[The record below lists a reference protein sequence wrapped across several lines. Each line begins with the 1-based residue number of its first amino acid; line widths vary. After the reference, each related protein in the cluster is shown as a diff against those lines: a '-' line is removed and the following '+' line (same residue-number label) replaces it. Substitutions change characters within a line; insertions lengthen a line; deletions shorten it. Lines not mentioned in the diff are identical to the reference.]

1 MISFFLIIFSFQ
13 FLFYAGGKL
22 TICFYNNWKLTAYNL
37 DISSDGI
44 SQELR
49 SGLMNH
55 NLNRR
60 TFLTTA
66 ASTLALPFVPL
77 AGYAADVDVII
88 IGAGAAGLSAARYF
102 MRKGISFKLLEAKN
116 RTGGRALTDTHT
128 FGKPFDW
135 GCTFLHN
142 SDQNPFVDFAKKQ
155 KLAVDPVP
163 ADRHSHIWIN
173 QREASTQQYRDID
186 RRQKLLEKAMADA
199 AESGRDISLF
209 KAVRKL
215 PKSNYDEM
223 IANWLLP
230 GIESKNASIMDWWN
244 GAEGKDRYCPAGYGT
259 LVQYFANGVPVE
271 LGVEVNGVDWSGN
284 GVKIST
290 SKGTITANHCI
301 VTVSNGVLDSGM
313 IEFTPPLKKR
323 QEVVHGI
330 PLARYSTVG
339 LKFSRSKIVST
350 PTNAWLHA
358 LDDNDKH
365 IAWAGNIGGSGV
377 LRANIH
383 GQAAED
389 LEQEGKAALIDH
401 VTVKLKN
408 LLGGDKLPK
417 LMKAD
422 TYLWSV
428 DPHIL
433 DTWSAA
439 SPGFGN
445 KRKQLRYSYG
455 NRVHFAGEACHK
467 DMYSTCHGAMLS
479 GATTAAKISKIL

>member
-1 MISFFLIIFSFQ
+1 
-13 FLFYAGGKL
+13 
-22 TICFYNNWKLTAYNL
+22 
-37 DISSDGI
+37 
-44 SQELR
+44 
-49 SGLMNH
+49 
-55 NLNRR
+55 
-60 TFLTTA
+60 
-66 ASTLALPFVPL
+66 
-77 AGYAADVDVII
+77 
-88 IGAGAAGLSAARYF
+88 
-102 MRKGISFKLLEAKN
+102 
-116 RTGGRALTDTHT
+116 
-128 FGKPFDW
+128 
-135 GCTFLHN
+135 
-142 SDQNPFVDFAKKQ
+142 
-155 KLAVDPVP
+155 
-163 ADRHSHIWIN
+163 
-173 QREASTQQYRDID
+173 
-186 RRQKLLEKAMADA
+186 
-199 AESGRDISLF
+199 
-209 KAVRKL
+209 
-215 PKSNYDEM
+215 
-223 IANWLLP
+223 
-230 GIESKNASIMDWWN
+230 
-244 GAEGKDRYCPAGYGT
+244 
-259 LVQYFANGVPVE
+259 
-271 LGVEVNGVDWSGN
+271 
-284 GVKIST
+284 
-290 SKGTITANHCI
+290 

-433 DTWSAA
+433 GTWSAA

-455 NRVHFAGEACHK
+455 KRVHFAGEACHK